1 MMKWNVFRET
11 IINNANGLINQT
23 DGGAAMAADD
33 NTLNPRNAHDDHN
46 FHASVDSGKT
56 GISTME
62 KSTSQSDRDTFI
74 KAIFASIASE
84 IDFLSSFFSFG
95 LDQGWRRRLISRLG
109 LNGGENVLDV
119 CTGTGK
125 LAFLLSEKVGN
136 SGSVFGVDFSREML
150 EQAEKKL
157 GNGPSNIFF
166 SFSDAKDLNFPD
178 NSFDAVT
185 VSFGMRNIPDTAAA
199 LKEAFRVLKPGGR
212 FCCLELTP
220 PKDGWVKPFYKYY
233 CFKVMPFIAMK
244 VLKTAVPY
252 NYLPR
257 SIKAFP
263 SSDEFSRILG
273 SCGFRRVTVHSM
285 TFGIATI
292 FEAQKS

>member
-1 MMKWNVFRET
+1 MPEVKSEME
-11 IINNANGLINQT
+11 GLTQ
-23 DGGAAMAADD
+23 
-33 NTLNPRNAHDDHN
+33 RN
-46 FHASVDSGKT
+46 
-56 GISTME
+56 
-62 KSTSQSDRDTFI
+62 RDTFVQE
-74 KAIFASIASE
+74 IFASIATE
-84 IDFLSSFFSFG
+84 IDFLSTFFSFG
-95 LDQGWRRRLISRLG
+95 LDQGWRKRLVSL
-109 LNGGENVLDV
+109 LELTGGEKVLDV

-125 LAFLLSEKVGN
+125 LAFLLSKKVGKEGAV
-136 SGSVFGVDFSREML
+136 SGVDFSKEML
-150 EQAEKKL
+150 SEAEKKL
-157 GNGPSNIFF
+157 NSHTSNINFG
-166 SFSDAKDLNFPD
+166 FSDAKNLNFQD

-199 LKEAFRVLKPGGR
+199 LHEALRVLKPGGR

-220 PKDGWVKPFYKYY
+220 PTNRWVKPLYTMY

-263 SSDEFSRILG
+263 SSSEFKRTLED
-273 SCGFRRVTVHSM
+273 CGFSGVTVHAM

-292 FEAQKS
+292 FKARKKDEKI

>member
-1 MMKWNVFRET
+1 MILNDGPVGQR
-11 IINNANGLINQT
+11 NRNGYRNLYT
-23 DGGAAMAADD
+23 SGHSGEEGECSPAR
-33 NTLNPRNAHDDHN
+33 NTTQR
-46 FHASVDSGKT
+46 
-56 GISTME
+56 
-62 KSTSQSDRDTFI
+62 DRDTFI
-74 KAIFASIASE
+74 RDIFAAVASE

-95 LDQGWRRRLISRLG
+95 LDQGWRKKLVSLLE
-109 LNGGENVLDV
+109 LNGGEKVLDV

-125 LAFLLSEKVGN
+125 LAFLLSRKVGKR
-136 SGSVFGVDFSREML
+136 GSVFGIDFSGEML
-150 EQAEKKL
+150 DEAMKKL
-157 GNGPSNIFF
+157 DSRSSNINF
-166 SFSDAKDLNFPD
+166 SLSDAKSLGFSE

-185 VSFGMRNIPDTAAA
+185 VSFGMRNIPDTSAA
-199 LKEAFRVLKPGGR
+199 LHEAYRVLKPGGR

-220 PKDGWVKPFYKYY
+220 PKDRWIKPLYTTY

-263 SSDEFSRILG
+263 SSEEFKGILE
-273 SCGFRRVTVHSM
+273 SCGFSDVSVHSM

-292 FEAQKS
+292 FEARKY

>member
-1 MMKWNVFRET
+1 
-11 IINNANGLINQT
+11 
-23 DGGAAMAADD
+23 MAADD
-33 NTLNPRNAHDDHN
+33 NTLNPRNVDEDHN
-46 FHASVDSGKT
+46 FHASADSKKADV
-56 GISTME
+56 GISANNT
-62 KSTSQSDRDTFI
+62 TQRDRDTFI
-74 KAIFASIASE
+74 KAIFASIASD

-95 LDQGWRRRLISRLG
+95 LDQGWRRRLISRLE
-109 LNGGENVLDV
+109 LNGGEKVLDV

-125 LAFLLSEKVGN
+125 LAFLLSRKVGKR
-136 SGSVFGVDFSREML
+136 GSVFGVDFSKEML
-150 EQAEKKL
+150 GEAEKKV
-157 GNGPSNIFF
+157 NNRSTNI
-166 SFSDAKDLNFPD
+166 SFALSDAKDLNFHD

-220 PKDGWVKPFYKYY
+220 PKDGWVKPFYKLY

-263 SSDEFSRILG
+263 SSEEFSRILG
-273 SCGFRRVTVHSM
+273 SCGFTRVAVHSM

-292 FEAQKS
+292 FEARKR